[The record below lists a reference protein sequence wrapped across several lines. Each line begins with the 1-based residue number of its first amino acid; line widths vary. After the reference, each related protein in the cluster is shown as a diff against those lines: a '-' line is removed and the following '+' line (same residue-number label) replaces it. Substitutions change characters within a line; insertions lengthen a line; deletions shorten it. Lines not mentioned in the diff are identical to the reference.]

1 MLHLRMNH
9 VLHIAIPE
17 EVYAALERTA
27 KTTQQPL
34 EEIAV
39 TWLANAAETH
49 TDSLDAVIGS
59 FSSKI
64 AWGDDH
70 DVLLGQSLKLGM
82 GIQGLSD

>member
-1 MLHLRMNH
+1 MPWCYTLRMNH
-9 VLHIAIPE
+9 VLQIVIPE

-39 TWLANAAETH
+39 TWLANAAETR

-70 DVLLGQSLKLGM
+70 DALLGKSLAESLE
-82 GIQGLSD
+82 